1 MPKKILRLSRK
12 AKVFFF
18 FSFCV
23 CSRLRFTF
31 RHSENGK
38 SKTKSKKKPFNN
50 KKKSAGKNS
59 SNDGDK
65 TSGDELTPK
74 KKQSNGDT
82 KSTNS
87 AEKSQNNSGQAAEK
101 NSSNS
106 ANGKPKKQK
115 QYPATVSVF
124 VGKIP
129 RGTRV
134 KELKEVIIA
143 KGVKPINILWKG
155 GKGYALIYCEKKEV
169 PTSDELFEKLKN
181 LTIGDNVLNVEPD
194 KRIKPATKDGE
205 TTNIKIIDKE
215 AIETDIGSEAK
226 NKNPAVE
233 VKPAKQVKPIV
244 ESAKQVKPVI
254 KDEQVKPTAKIANGG
269 ATNTAEKTPTSNES

>member
-1 MPKKILRLSRK
+1 M
-12 AKVFFF
+12 
-18 FSFCV
+18 
-23 CSRLRFTF
+23 
-31 RHSENGK
+31 
-38 SKTKSKKKPFNN
+38 
-50 KKKSAGKNS
+50 
-59 SNDGDK
+59 
-65 TSGDELTPK
+65 
-74 KKQSNGDT
+74 
-82 KSTNS
+82 
-87 AEKSQNNSGQAAEK
+87 
-101 NSSNS
+101 
-106 ANGKPKKQK
+106 
-115 QYPATVSVF
+115 SVF

-269 ATNTAEKTPTSNES
+269 AANTAEKTPTSNES

>member
-1 MPKKILRLSRK
+1 M
-12 AKVFFF
+12 
-18 FSFCV
+18 
-23 CSRLRFTF
+23 
-31 RHSENGK
+31 
-38 SKTKSKKKPFNN
+38 
-50 KKKSAGKNS
+50 
-59 SNDGDK
+59 
-65 TSGDELTPK
+65 
-74 KKQSNGDT
+74 
-82 KSTNS
+82 
-87 AEKSQNNSGQAAEK
+87 
-101 NSSNS
+101 
-106 ANGKPKKQK
+106 
-115 QYPATVSVF
+115 SVF

-205 TTNIKIIDKE
+205 TTTKIIDK
-215 AIETDIGSEAK
+215 AIETVDGSEAK
-226 NKNPAVE
+226 NKNPAVDVE
-233 VKPAKQVKPIV
+233 PSKQVKPIV
-244 ESAKQVKPVI
+244 ESAKQVKPII

-269 ATNTAEKTPTSNES
+269 ATNTADVSLVKTNES

>member
-1 MPKKILRLSRK
+1 M
-12 AKVFFF
+12 
-18 FSFCV
+18 
-23 CSRLRFTF
+23 
-31 RHSENGK
+31 
-38 SKTKSKKKPFNN
+38 
-50 KKKSAGKNS
+50 
-59 SNDGDK
+59 
-65 TSGDELTPK
+65 
-74 KKQSNGDT
+74 
-82 KSTNS
+82 
-87 AEKSQNNSGQAAEK
+87 
-101 NSSNS
+101 
-106 ANGKPKKQK
+106 
-115 QYPATVSVF
+115 SVF

-205 TTNIKIIDKE
+205 TTTKIIDK
-215 AIETDIGSEAK
+215 AIETVVGSEAK
-226 NKNPAVE
+226 NKNPAVDVE
-233 VKPAKQVKPIV
+233 PSKQVKPIV
-244 ESAKQVKPVI
+244 ESAKQVKPII

-269 ATNTAEKTPTSNES
+269 ATNIADVSLVKTPTSNES